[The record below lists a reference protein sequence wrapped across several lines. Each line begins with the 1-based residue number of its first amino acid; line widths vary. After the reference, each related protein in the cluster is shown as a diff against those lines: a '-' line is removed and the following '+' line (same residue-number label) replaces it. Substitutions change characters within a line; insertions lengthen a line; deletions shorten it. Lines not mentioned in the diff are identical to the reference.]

1 MKKKNINCFFFLIVF
16 VPTRDLNCRLL
27 FLDSNTFL
35 FNKIEDIYDI
45 FSQANN
51 KHELK
56 YQHWTEQIMF

>member
-27 FLDSNTFL
+27 FLDSKNRY
-35 FNKIEDIYDI
+35 KIEDIYDI